1 MTSSINKVLIIGNL
15 GRAPELRYTPAGKAV
30 ATLSVATSSRR
41 KNKQSGD
48 WEDETQWHRVTV
60 LGDSAEW
67 AAQKLDKGRTVYV
80 EGGLRY
86 GSLENQGVR
95 IPTVEILATHL
106 EVFGAK
112 KSQGQDGSEP
122 NKGGGQFPAP
132 QAMGGEFADWVGEYD
147 QA

>member
-1 MTSSINKVLIIGNL
+1 MTSTINKVLIIGNL

-41 KNKQSGD
+41 KNKQSGE

-67 AAQKLDKGRTVYV
+67 AASKLDKGRTVYI

-86 GSLENQGVR
+86 GSFENQGVR
-95 IPTVEILATHL
+95 IPTAEILASHIET
-106 EVFGAK
+106 FGPK
-112 KSQGQDGSEP
+112 KSQGEE
-122 NKGGGQFPAP
+122 GGESGKRAGQLPTP
-132 QAMGGEFADWVGEYD
+132 QAAGDDLKEWVGEYD
-147 QA
+147 HA

>member
-86 GSLENQGVR
+86 GSFENQGMR

-112 KSQGQDGSEP
+112 KSQGEE
-122 NKGGGQFPAP
+122 
-132 QAMGGEFADWVGEYD
+132 GGESAQEHGRSQAPAMDDGTKEWIGEYD